1 MENTSSDN
9 SISTKKRNS
18 NTATV
23 LYYLSFLPY
32 FIPFY
37 FAISGISF
45 LTRIYGIV
53 AATLAAVFMTVS
65 GFFPICFIFQTA
77 FGKRHFSDNKSLK
90 LGTFIIVSL
99 LIALIVC
106 IEPISSS
113 VNEIRLYKEPSKIYN
128 YLKTQYGQ
136 ETANNANIVFDHV
149 ADYDPAIR
157 YYKAYSPALPEGSTF
172 EVCSNPNLPR
182 KYTDNLLEL
191 FLKANPEYTSECQK
205 YILEKSNIHDES
217 LSMESL
223 IRSIDFKDYHHG
235 SDYSVLFERTN
246 LELSEV
252 TIQISNS
259 DDESIRKA
267 VNTVMSNEYVR
278 NQVLSG
284 YLISIDIKNKDSKI
298 AYAHIFSTIRSS
310 AKKVRVFRE
319 GNNSFDPDMDYTLTL
334 PESNR
339 S

>member
-1 MENTSSDN
+1 MDNTSSNN

-65 GFFPICFIFQTA
+65 GFFPICFVFQTA

-136 ETANNANIVFDHV
+136 ETADNANIVFDHV

-157 YYKAYSPALPEGSTF
+157 YYKAYSTALPEGSTF

-205 YILEKSNIHDES
+205 YILEKSNTHDES

-235 SDYSVLFERTN
+235 SEYSVLFERTN

-259 DDESIRKA
+259 DDESIRNA

-298 AYAHIFSTIRSS
+298 AYALIFSTIRSS
-310 AKKVRVFRE
+310 AKNVKVFRE

-334 PESNR
+334 TESNR

>member
-1 MENTSSDN
+1 MENKSSDN
-9 SISTKKRNS
+9 SISTKKRNG

-53 AATLAAVFMTVS
+53 AAILAAIFMTVS

-106 IEPISSS
+106 IEPISGS

-136 ETANNANIVFDHV
+136 ETADNANIVFDHV

-252 TIQISNS
+252 TIQISDG
-259 DDESIRKA
+259 DDESIRNA

-278 NQVLSG
+278 NHVLSG
-284 YLISIDIKNKDSKI
+284 NFISTDMKNKDSKI
-298 AYAHIFSTIRSS
+298 AYAHIIGSTKSPT
-310 AKKVRVFRE
+310 AKVRVFRE
-319 GNNSFDPDMDYTLTL
+319 GNNSFDPDMEYSLSL
-334 PESNR
+334 PAGK
-339 S
+339 

>member
-99 LIALIVC
+99 LITLIFC
-106 IEPISSS
+106 IEPISNAA
-113 VNEIRLYKEPSKIYN
+113 NEIRLYKEPSRIYN
-128 YLKTQYGQ
+128 YLKTHYGQ
-136 ETANNANIVFDHV
+136 ATADSANIVFDHV
-149 ADYDPAIR
+149 SDHDPAVR
-157 YYKAYSPALPEGSTF
+157 YYKAYSPALPEGSMV

-182 KYTDNLLEL
+182 KYTDNLVEL
-191 FLKANPEYTSECQK
+191 FLKANPEYTSECQR
-205 YILEKSNIHDES
+205 YMLEKHKLNDASF
-217 LSMESL
+217 SMEGM
-223 IRSIDFKDYHHG
+223 IHSIDFKDYHHG
-235 SDYSVLFERTN
+235 SDYSVLFERTDF
-246 LELSEV
+246 EFTTA
-252 TIQISNS
+252 TIQITDISF
-259 DDESIRKA
+259 ESIKNA
-267 VNTVMSNEYVR
+267 VTTVMSNEYIR
-278 NQVLSG
+278 NDMLSG
-284 YLISIDIKNKDSKI
+284 NSLSIDIKNKDSKI
-298 AYAHIFSTIRSS
+298 AYAIIHGTLKPSS
-310 AKKVRVFRE
+310 LRVRVYLE
-319 GNNSFDPDMDYTLTL
+319 GNNSFDPDMDYTFTL